1 MKREE
6 ITCLFGTLL
15 CGWFSPLVTLES
27 SLTTNKSRIRMIT
40 LFYNAL
46 KKHNNKQDFKK
57 QTKIKQ
63 AQKTP
68 YKYSRV
74 NLDVCNKCL

>member
-1 MKREE
+1 
-6 ITCLFGTLL
+6 
-15 CGWFSPLVTLES
+15 
-27 SLTTNKSRIRMIT
+27 MIT

-68 YKYSRV
+68 YKYSRI